1 MSQQTQDNAHDAL
14 RDASRDAT
22 PGAARG
28 TAPGSNWAGN
38 VHYRA
43 ETIHHPRSEQDMQE
57 LVRRAAKVRA
67 LGSRHSFNK
76 IADSDGVLV
85 CLDGMPAA
93 ISIDADAGTVTVG
106 GGSTY
111 GALAAALAERGFALG
126 NLASLPHIS
135 VAGAIATA
143 THGSGDGNANLA
155 AAVVGLRLVDGTG
168 EVRTVTRADTPDFAG
183 YVVGLGALG
192 IVTEVTLEIEP
203 AFEVAQHV
211 YLDLDWEQVLGDYDA
226 VSGRAY
232 SVSLF
237 TDWSG
242 DTVGQAWFK
251 QRIGDGR
258 GSDFPA
264 ELLGGT
270 AAVAAVH
277 PLPGV
282 SAVNCTEQ
290 LGAAG
295 PWQDRLSHFR
305 MEFMP
310 SAGEEIQS
318 EYLLDRVHAVPA
330 IRALRALSAS
340 ITPLLLVA
348 EIRTV
353 AADGLWM
360 STAQGRDSIAFHF
373 TWKRE
378 QEAVEAVVKR
388 VEAALAPFDARP
400 HWGKVFDAGASSL
413 AALYP
418 RLGDFK
424 QLAQQLDPAGKFRN
438 NFLARTVFAE

>member
-1 MSQQTQDNAHDAL
+1 MSQHMQDTAQDDAG
-14 RDASRDAT
+14 DGAQAS
-22 PGAARG
+22 ARE
-28 TAPGSNWAGN
+28 SNWSGN

-43 ETIHHPRSEQDMQE
+43 AEILHPHSEGELQE
-57 LVRRAAKVRA
+57 LVRGAAEVRA
-67 LGSRHSFNK
+67 LGSRHSFNT
-76 IADSDGVLV
+76 IADTDGVQL
-85 CLDGMPAA
+85 CLDQMPAA
-93 ISIDADAGTVTVG
+93 ITVNEAAGTVTVG

-111 GALAAALAERGFALG
+111 GALAVELAARGWALG

-143 THGSGDGNANLA
+143 THGSGVDNANLA

-203 AFEVAQHV
+203 AFDVAQHV
-211 YLDLDWEQVLGDYDA
+211 YLDLEWDQVLADYDS
-226 VSGRAY
+226 VSSRAY

-242 DTVGQAWFK
+242 NTVGQAWFK
-251 QRIGDGR
+251 QRMGDGR
-258 GSDFPA
+258 RTDYPA
-264 ELLGGT
+264 QLLGGT
-270 AAVAAVH
+270 AAAAAVH

-290 LGAAG
+290 LGVPG

-318 EYLLDRVHAVPA
+318 EYLLDRAHAVPA
-330 IRALRALSAS
+330 IQALRALSET

-348 EIRTV
+348 EIRTI
-353 AADGLWM
+353 AADDLWL
-360 STAQGRDSIAFHF
+360 STAHGRDSIAFHF

-378 QEAVEAVVKR
+378 QQAVEAVVKL
-388 VEAALAPFDARP
+388 VEAALAPFSARP

-413 AALYP
+413 APLYP
-418 RLGDFK
+418 HFEDFRK
-424 QLAQQLDPAGKFRN
+424 LAQQLDPEGKFRN
-438 NFLARTVFAE
+438 DFLTRTVFEQGAD